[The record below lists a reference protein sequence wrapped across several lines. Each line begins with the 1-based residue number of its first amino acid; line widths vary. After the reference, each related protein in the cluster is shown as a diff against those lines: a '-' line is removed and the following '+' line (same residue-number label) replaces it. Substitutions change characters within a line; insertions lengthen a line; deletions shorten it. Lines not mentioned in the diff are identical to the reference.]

1 MFGHKCFFFTKF
13 HSQNVSSQNV
23 SSQNVPSQNV
33 PSQNNPEQNDSLQNI
48 PSQKSKY
55 SFANVPSKII
65 LQNIFVNLV

>member
-1 MFGHKCFFFTKF
+1 MFGHKCFFLQNFTHKMF
-13 HSQNVSSQNV
+13 LHNVSSQI
-23 SSQNVPSQNV
+23 VPSQIV
-33 PSQNNPEQNDSLQNI
+33 PSQNNHEQNDSLQNI